1 MYFKKIISVLLFVWM
16 AASVC
21 AFSVAAAPAAEAEP
35 VADSGAKGD
44 TIGEGDEWDDDEPV
58 AALLGDVDGNGTVNV
73 QDVTVMQQMTAE
85 FAVSHPEMIHQR
97 GDVDGDGSVTIT
109 DATLIRQYIA
119 EYALSYPVGKPLG
132 AKGS

>member
-1 MYFKKIISVLLFVWM
+1 MVFKKIISVLLSVFM

-35 VADSGAKGD
+35 VADGAKGD

-58 AALLGDVDGNGTVNV
+58 ATLLGDVDGNGTGKV

-85 FAVSHPEMIHQR
+85 FAVPHPEMIHQR

-109 DATLIRQYIA
+109 DATLIQQYIA